1 MACMVVIIKDM
12 VVQNSFC
19 EFKLAWEVIR
29 QVLLYVN
36 DKIQHGVKIMAY
48 QLNDKSDG
56 DLLEL
61 LLENGI
67 DGLPEVFTC
76 LINQAMEL

>member
-1 MACMVVIIKDM
+1 
-12 VVQNSFC
+12 
-19 EFKLAWEVIR
+19 
-29 QVLLYVN
+29 
-36 DKIQHGVKIMAY
+36 MAY